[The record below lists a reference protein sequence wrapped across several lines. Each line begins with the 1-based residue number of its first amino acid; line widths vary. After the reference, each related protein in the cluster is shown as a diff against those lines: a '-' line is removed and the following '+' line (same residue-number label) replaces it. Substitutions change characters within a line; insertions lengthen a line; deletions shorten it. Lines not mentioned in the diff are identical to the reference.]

1 MQWILASDG
10 HPFRDRDAAQIKRDL
25 LVSELGAAVELDVIS
40 HPSGGFAVS
49 VHRPPI
55 AATRALEHD
64 DADRTHV
71 LEEPLERDLS
81 PREVL
86 LRTLGRS
93 EPEVPMPP
101 SLDGTGTRVESESA
115 SPSTTGSPAPGI
127 TGSEHYPERFRL
139 SPAARAFLGLHLQAL
154 LGGLLLFQPHLVFLI
169 TRLGLPQNPTAG
181 AIILA
186 GIAACGALLAILA
199 LSRFL
204 WTYTAN
210 TYLVDRNGV
219 EQVQWYFEK
228 GRLRRRTPR
237 VNFAHL
243 RSADVDQSVL
253 QMLLNVGSLKLA
265 AGATDNY
272 EVVLRHVTAPR
283 ALQREFQRRLQNA
296 SELTRRS
303 RPGNDL

>member
-25 LVSELGAAVELDVIS
+25 LVSELGAAAQLQVLP
-40 HPSGGFAVS
+40 HPSGGYAVRVDRAQIADARS
-49 VHRPPI
+49 PESEPP
-55 AATRALEHD
+55 APA
-64 DADRTHV
+64 
-71 LEEPLERDLS
+71 RDLEQPSDLYQS
-81 PREVL
+81 PRQTL
-86 LRTLGRS
+86 LRTLERAA
-93 EPEVPMPP
+93 PELPVPERIPARRP
-101 SLDGTGTRVESESA
+101 KALGSN
-115 SPSTTGSPAPGI
+115 TTAAAEAGA
-127 TGSEHYPERFRL
+127 TGSEHYPESFRL

-154 LGGLLLFQPHLVFLI
+154 LGGVLLFQPHLVFVV
-169 TRLGLPQNPTAG
+169 TGLGVLRNATAG
-181 AIILA
+181 AVVLA
-186 GIAACGALLAILA
+186 GIAACGALLAILS

-210 TYLVDRNGV
+210 TYVVDRNGV

-228 GRLRRRTPR
+228 ARLRRRAPR

-272 EVVLRHVTAPR
+272 EVVLRHITAPR
-283 ALQREFQRRLQNA
+283 ALQKEFQRRLHA
-296 SELTRRS
+296 AGELTRQPRS
-303 RPGNDL
+303 ENDL